1 MPCTPADGRAAR
13 RAGARRTGN
22 RIALVLLL
30 VGTAA
35 GCSHAGSRSPAPRAT
50 VTSCG
55 PAKTAADVP
64 VKVEVARGSVP
75 CSTAKTVEADYAR
88 AIRSGKAPGNGG
100 GGPVKVKG
108 WTCQG
113 FTTPIV
119 LHTGKASKCV
129 RDGDEILEIL
139 PPPPRPHPRSGRASP
154 ADDRPAAWASPG

>member
-1 MPCTPADGRAAR
+1 MHPRSSVGHAGRHAR
-13 RAGARRTGN
+13 TRSGG
-22 RIALVLLL
+22 ILMLVLLL
-30 VGTAA
+30 TAA
-35 GCSHAGSRSPAPRAT
+35 GGCSHSGSPSPGAAT

-55 PAKTAADVP
+55 TAKTAADVP
-64 VKVEVARGSVP
+64 VKVEVARGQVA

-113 FTTPIV
+113 FATPIV

-129 RDGDEILEIL
+129 RDGAEILEIL
-139 PPPPRPHPRSGRASP
+139 PPPPSPSAS
-154 ADDRPAAWASPG
+154 